1 MTILLIIVSLTI
13 LISANCSLFEAVLYS
28 TRIGTLEVALSRE
41 AESKAARKFIEM
53 KRMIAAPLSSVLIL
67 NTVANTAGA
76 VVAGYYANEALG
88 YGAMPLFSA
97 LMTLGI
103 LFLGEIA
110 PKTLGAVYWRN
121 LWQVVVWPIHWLT
134 IFMYPVVVMIRSFT
148 NILTK
153 GQTTPTVTEE
163 EILAAVRIGAHEGEI
178 SDGESAM
185 VHNIINLENRPIH
198 DIMTPRTVIFSL
210 DAGLTIREATRALDQ
225 KGFTRIPIYE
235 DDRENIIGYIM
246 IHDLLSVKTL
256 SNQEAKI
263 KTIVKPIS
271 FVPETWDS
279 LALLTS
285 FLKKRRH
292 IAIVVDEYGGVAG
305 LVTLEDLIE
314 TLLGDEIVD
323 ETDRVV
329 DLQERARQLSKFP
342 DDPTVNGE

>member
-1 MTILLIIVSLTI
+1 MTILVIVVFLTI
-13 LISANCSLFEAVLYS
+13 FISAHCSLFEAVLYS
-28 TRIGTLEVALSRE
+28 TRMGTLEVAATRAGQSRV
-41 AESKAARKFIEM
+41 AQKFIAM
-53 KRMIAAPLSSVLIL
+53 KKSIAEPLSSVLIL

-76 VVAGYYANEALG
+76 VLSGYYANEALG
-88 YGAMPLFSA
+88 PAAMPVFSV
-97 LMTLGI
+97 LMTLAI
-103 LFLGEIA
+103 LFIGEIT

-121 LWQVVVWPIHWLT
+121 LWQHVVRPVSWLT
-134 IFMYPVVVMIRSFT
+134 FLMYPMVVIIKYLTS
-148 NILTK
+148 ILTRSHN
-153 GQTTPTVTEE
+153 TPTVTEE
-163 EILAAVRIGAHEGEI
+163 EILAVVRRGAHEGEI
-178 SDGESAM
+178 TDGESAL
-185 VHNIINLENRPIH
+185 VHNIINLENKAIR

-210 DAGLTIREATRALDQ
+210 DAGLTIEEATRALDQ

-235 DDRENIIGYIM
+235 DDQENIIGYIM

-256 SNQEAKI
+256 SNPKAAI

-271 FVPETWDS
+271 FVPGTWDS

-305 LVTLEDLIE
+305 LITLEDLIE

-329 DLQERARQLSKFP
+329 DLQERAREMKRQRPS
-342 DDPTVNGE
+342 E